1 METVEK
7 DVSKW
12 VQKVA
17 QEDCERSFRALYDH
31 FFSRMFELANFY
43 LKNHP
48 SAGEVVGDVFFKCW
62 KQRQSLGEIHNLQSY
77 LLVSVKQQ
85 SLNYL
90 RADRRNPL
98 YISDIESETR
108 LELNTPEHELLKHE
122 LLLYVQKAI
131 DALPEKCR
139 LVFKLVKEDKLKY
152 KEVAHL
158 LAISEK
164 TVEMQMGI
172 ALKRIKESLEAY
184 YEGGSVS
191 DKVPK
196 TRFLMTT
203 FPFVLLMLP

>member
-1 METVEK
+1 MENVEK
-7 DVSKW
+7 DLKKW

-17 QEDCERSFRALYDH
+17 EEDCERSFRSLYDH
-31 FFSRMFELANFY
+31 FFPRMYELANFY

-48 SAGEVVGDVFFKCW
+48 SAGEVVGDVFYKCW
-62 KQRQSLGEIHNLQSY
+62 KQRQSLGEIRNLQSY
-77 LLVSVKQQ
+77 LMVSVKQQ

-98 YISDIESETR
+98 YISEVECDSR
-108 LELNTPEHELLKHE
+108 LELNTPENELLNHELLE
-122 LLLYVQKAI
+122 YLQKAI

-139 LVFKLVKEDKLKY
+139 LIFKFVKEDKLKY

-158 LAISEK
+158 LGISEK

-184 YEGGSVS
+184 YEGGDISEKVS
-191 DKVPK
+191 K
-196 TRFLMTT
+196 TRFLTMA
-203 FPFVLLMLP
+203 FPIAVFMLS